1 MEWNINSS
9 KKRFVYRWERTKVH
23 KQQKSSSAIRNAPSP
38 DSSSQLFL
46 SLLYP
51 NWCWFQYPSETSRI
65 TVLSPLFRTRNTMQA
80 SMRGERERNVV
91 IRMDLVLIGTIC
103 DRLWSDA
110 KHRDLIC
117 SLNGSSHRVAESVGS
132 LDHWFVSS
140 IGVSSRWWSEVKV
153 GEGRNEGLPRWSSKP
168 TNFWEEPRAGQGGG
182 LGGGVRDCGCD
193 PPAKWSRL
201 LFEGLISPP
210 GTHTRLPST
219 RIYILYE
226 TAKPLEKM

>member
-23 KQQKSSSAIRNAPSP
+23 KQQK
-38 DSSSQLFL
+38 LFHQKCTKSRL
-46 SLLYP
+46 ILTTLPFPLYP

-65 TVLSPLFRTRNTMQA
+65 TVLSPLFRTRNTMHA

-117 SLNGSSHRVAESVGS
+117 SLNGSSHMVAESVGS

-168 TNFWEEPRAGQGGG
+168 TNFWEEPRAGQGGV
-182 LGGGVRDCGCD
+182 GGAV
-193 PPAKWSRL
+193 
-201 LFEGLISPP
+201 F
-210 GTHTRLPST
+210 
-219 RIYILYE
+219 E
-226 TAKPLEKM
+226 TADVTLLRNGRDSFLRASFRRQVLTRASPTLESTFYMKRRSL